1 MDLNIK
7 GISVGV
13 QIPSNLRYNLINLT
27 LSLINGEVN
36 DQANL
41 LMKYRPLHSF
51 TCFLIIVAE
60 WYMSMNLDTQNNARL
75 KNDKV
80 FRYQSV
86 YNVIEIKCHLSY
98 YFQKQ
103 VNML

>member
-75 KNDKV
+75 RNDKV
-80 FRYQSV
+80 IGLY
-86 YNVIEIKCHLSY
+86 I
-98 YFQKQ
+98 
-103 VNML
+103 M

>member
-75 KNDKV
+75 KNNTV
-80 FRYQSV
+80 YQSV
-86 YNVIEIKCHLSY
+86 YNVIKVKCHLSY